1 MSNPNYTND
10 ILKSLELNSMNGMF
24 FPMPYPDSDSCF
36 RYERKPNGS
45 IIKYVNIVSSSMS
58 KPCPHCGCIDRH
70 DSKGIRKIFL
80 THTSNGHLKTIL
92 EVTYRRY
99 KCKHCHKYFKDN
111 IPFRFPHSKLTT
123 IAAQACL
130 FGFRENTAMA
140 VLAISHGLSKS
151 TVYRLFYH
159 HIDIPLR
166 FYHLPSTISI
176 DEFRATVDEG
186 TFAFHITNP
195 ITGKTIDIIADRR
208 ASYLKNYFMR
218 FPYDERK
225 KVKIIVMDLS
235 GAFHSIMHSLFPQAQ
250 IIADRFHYTRI
261 VRENMVQARINC
273 CKNLKDDSLS
283 KLIKRNLHLFDQYK
297 ERLNEKKAWY
307 YPYFKKHMTNKQLVE
322 AILELESCEELKI
335 NYDIYQDFLKILN
348 EPHNDYKKAL
358 NDWLDHIFKTE
369 NHYYMTTAKNF
380 RKNWFMP
387 ILRSLTYTTYYTR
400 KNKKIK
406 TCFNNGFIE
415 SMNNKVKLVKRNA
428 YGYRYFQ
435 NLRKRILLHLGFKY
449 DII

>member
-1 MSNPNYTND
+1 
-10 ILKSLELNSMNGMF
+10 
-24 FPMPYPDSDSCF
+24 
-36 RYERKPNGS
+36 
-45 IIKYVNIVSSSMS
+45 
-58 KPCPHCGCIDRH
+58 
-70 DSKGIRKIFL
+70 
-80 THTSNGHLKTIL
+80 
-92 EVTYRRY
+92 
-99 KCKHCHKYFKDN
+99 
-111 IPFRFPHSKLTT
+111 
-123 IAAQACL
+123 
-130 FGFRENTAMA
+130 
-140 VLAISHGLSKS
+140 
-151 TVYRLFYH
+151 
-159 HIDIPLR
+159 
-166 FYHLPSTISI
+166 
-176 DEFRATVDEG
+176 
-186 TFAFHITNP
+186 
-195 ITGKTIDIIADRR
+195 
-208 ASYLKNYFMR
+208 
-218 FPYDERK
+218 
-225 KVKIIVMDLS
+225 MDLS

-297 ERLNEKKAWY
+297 NRLNEKKAWY